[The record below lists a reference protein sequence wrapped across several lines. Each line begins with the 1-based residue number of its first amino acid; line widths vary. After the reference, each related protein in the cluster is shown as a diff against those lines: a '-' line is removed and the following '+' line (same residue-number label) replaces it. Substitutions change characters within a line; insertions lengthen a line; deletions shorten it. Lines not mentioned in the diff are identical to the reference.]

1 MLSLLAKLNW
11 PFLVLWA
18 AVALSGVCIDRY
30 RRSRRFGKLRGCQTS
45 HKQAQ
50 VKDPFIGLDFI
61 HERVIRGLSGRR
73 LLDCIEKFKQ
83 YGSTYS
89 VDRLTYQVV
98 QTCDPENLKQVL
110 ATGFDDFALP
120 SSRVSVMG
128 ELLGSGI
135 FTLDGDLWSH
145 ARAILRPSLAK
156 HKMDRLPSILEHHVQ
171 QFLTH
176 IPRQGEEVDLQ
187 PLFFELTMDIATE
200 FLMGY
205 SSNMLDP
212 SRKREKEQQFFDDYM
227 LCSEEAIKKMSYGP
241 LRFFRLNLAATK
253 AKKRVFKY
261 MDEYI
266 EECFERQD
274 GTAEMTD
281 KENAFQEIASAIT
294 DRQSLRDQLLHF
306 LLASRDTTA
315 SLLSNLFFVLAK
327 NPQTYARLRSEVLSK
342 VAFET
347 PTFSGLRDIEYL
359 RWCVNESLRLHPVIP
374 SNGRE
379 ATRDTTLPRG
389 GGTDGKSPLFL
400 RKGAVVLYNVFS
412 MHRDPAIFGDRVD
425 EFVPERWSGLR
436 PGWGFLPFSGGPR
449 VCVGQHF
456 ALIET
461 YYLVTRI
468 VQTFERLES
477 KDPREWVELPGLAM
491 TCRNGNKVGLY
502 QA

>member
-1 MLSLLAKLNW
+1 MLSLLARLNW

-18 AVALSGVCIDRY
+18 GVALFGVCVDRY
-30 RRSRRFGKLRGCQTS
+30 RRSLKFGKLRGCQTS
-45 HKQAQ
+45 HKQAL

-98 QTCDPENLKQVL
+98 QTCDPKNLKQVL
-110 ATGFDDFALP
+110 ATGFDDFQLP

-145 ARAILRPSLAK
+145 ARSILRPSLMK
-156 HKMDRLPSILEHHVQ
+156 HKMDGLPSIIEHHVQ

-176 IPRQGEEVDLQ
+176 LPRQGEDVDLQ

-274 GTAEMTD
+274 GTFQRTD
-281 KENAFQEIASAIT
+281 EHNAFQEIASAVT

-327 NPQTYARLRSEVLSK
+327 NPETYARLRSEVLSK
-342 VAFET
+342 VAYEN
-347 PTFSGLRDIEYL
+347 PTFSDLRDIEYL
-359 RWCVNESLRLHPVIP
+359 RWCVNECKSLIHDVIFWYEALITVQPFDYILLSPRTAGKP
-374 SNGRE
+374 SV
-379 ATRDTTLPRG
+379 TRP
-389 GGTDGKSPLFL
+389 SP
-400 RKGAVVLYNVFS
+400 AVAALTAN
-412 MHRDPAIFGDRVD
+412 H
-425 EFVPERWSGLR
+425 
-436 PGWGFLPFSGGPR
+436 PFSFVRAPWSCTMSSPCTVTPPYSATGWRNSFPSDGAGFAQAGVSSPS
-449 VCVGQHF
+449 VAAPEF
-456 ALIET
+456 ALAVSGRSRE
-461 YYLVTRI
+461 
-468 VQTFERLES
+468 ERC
-477 KDPREWVELPGLAM
+477 PRHHANPG
-491 TCRNGNKVGLY
+491 
-502 QA
+502 